1 MFRMREIS
9 PAETLQL
16 LTGGYL
22 LARCVQVVADLGV
35 ADHIDS
41 RPVAVTDLA
50 SKTGSEPEALNRV
63 MSLLSAHGIFDGKD
77 GEYVHTPAS
86 RLLRSD
92 DPQSMRSFVRMFG
105 LPFFWQAAM
114 RLDQA
119 VKTGRQVGHDV
130 HPGGIFGYFAENAG
144 AGQIFNEA
152 MTAKAHA
159 LIPAILSSYG
169 FSRFNVVGDIGGG
182 QGHLIRGILASNPGL
197 KGILFD
203 LPNVIHGS
211 SSPSA
216 NLELQSG
223 DFFKDKLPVC
233 DVYVLMEVIHDWPDA
248 ESRAIL
254 QAVRRAA
261 PASRQ
266 IAPHRSRCPC
276 RSWPLLDQDDGRTH
290 AESAGG
296 QPADRQTVRETV

>member
-63 MSLLSAHGIFDGKD
+63 MSLLSAHGIFEGKD

-92 DPQSMRSFVRMFG
+92 DPHSMRSFVRMFG

-114 RLDQA
+114 KLDQ
-119 VKTGRQVGHDV
+119 
-130 HPGGIFGYFAENAG
+130 G
-144 AGQIFNEA
+144 ARCYSGA
-152 MTAKAHA
+152 RRKGPSR
-159 LIPAILSSYG
+159 IPCE
-169 FSRFNVVGDIGGG
+169 R
-182 QGHLIRGILASNPGL
+182 P
-197 KGILFD
+197 
-203 LPNVIHGS
+203 
-211 SSPSA
+211 
-216 NLELQSG
+216 
-223 DFFKDKLPVC
+223 
-233 DVYVLMEVIHDWPDA
+233 
-248 ESRAIL
+248 
-254 QAVRRAA
+254 
-261 PASRQ
+261 
-266 IAPHRSRCPC
+266 
-276 RSWPLLDQDDGRTH
+276 
-290 AESAGG
+290 
-296 QPADRQTVRETV
+296 